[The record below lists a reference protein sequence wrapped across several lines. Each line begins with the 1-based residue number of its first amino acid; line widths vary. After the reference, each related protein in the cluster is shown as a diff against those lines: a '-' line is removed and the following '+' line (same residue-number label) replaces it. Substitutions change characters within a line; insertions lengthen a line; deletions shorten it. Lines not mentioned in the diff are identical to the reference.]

1 MVHALHEARRV
12 LKPDGWLIDLRPM
25 AIHRRVE
32 IWRAGIHQQI
42 GVMREK
48 FDGDLAADAA
58 VAHVLGEGS
67 FRLEKR
73 LKFNCNRSMDSYHE
87 FLDWLNEIV
96 ALGGAPPHEWLAKRV
111 ERALAE
117 KRGRYKV
124 VVSAPLKLQLLKKLE

>member
-12 LKPDGWLIDLRPM
+12 LKPDGCLIDLRPM
-25 AIHRRVE
+25 AIHRRVG
-32 IWRAGIHQQI
+32 IWRAGNHKQI
-42 GVMREK
+42 GSMREK
-48 FDGDLAADAA
+48 FDGDLAADKA
-58 VAHVLGEGS
+58 VAHVLDEGS

-96 ALGGAPPHEWLAKRV
+96 ALGGAPPHEWLVNKV

-117 KRGRYKV
+117 NTGRYKL
-124 VVSAPLKLQLLKKLE
+124 VVSAPLKLQLLRKN